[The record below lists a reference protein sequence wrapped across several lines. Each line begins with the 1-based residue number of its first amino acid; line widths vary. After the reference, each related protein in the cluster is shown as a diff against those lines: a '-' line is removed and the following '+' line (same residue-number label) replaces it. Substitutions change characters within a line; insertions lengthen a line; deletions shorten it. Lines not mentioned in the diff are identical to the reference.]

1 VNILAL
7 TDLSTWP
14 LQVLSHLEK
23 HYARFLGWESKI
35 NMPSA
40 AAYDVTVF
48 ELIAVV
54 AGGSIET
61 AG

>member
-23 HYARFLGWESKI
+23 HYARFLGWGAKSTCQALLL
-35 NMPSA
+35 MM
-40 AAYDVTVF
+40 
-48 ELIAVV
+48 
-54 AGGSIET
+54 
-61 AG
+61 